1 MLIMANVHRS
11 ADEWLP
17 VSLAPGDADL
27 EVCVMDYDGIIHAL
41 AFPCRKA
48 KTGWVDAS
56 TKKLT
61 DIQPTHWRKWTDK
74 H

>member
-1 MLIMANVHRS
+1 
-11 ADEWLP
+11 
-17 VSLAPGDADL
+17 
-27 EVCVMDYDGIIHAL
+27 MDYDGIIHAL

-56 TKKLT
+56 MKKLT
-61 DIQPTHWRKWTDK
+61 DIEPTHWRKWTDK